1 MEAQTLRPQK
11 KEINLKGKLSYSW
24 EVRAWNT
31 IRLKKEIVNEFPQLK
46 ERLSA
51 FGYNLVFFQ
60 DYNDFEK
67 ATRKIKKNKEAL
79 PILLWLVKE
88 KTL

>member
-1 MEAQTLRPQK
+1 METQTLHPQR
-11 KEINLKGKLSYSW
+11 KEICLKGKLSYSW

-51 FGYNLVFFQ
+51 FGYNLTFYQ
-60 DYNDFEK
+60 DYDNLEK
-67 ATRKIKKNKEAL
+67 FIRKMKRNKEAL
-79 PILLWLVKE
+79 PILLWLNKQ
-88 KTL
+88 KT